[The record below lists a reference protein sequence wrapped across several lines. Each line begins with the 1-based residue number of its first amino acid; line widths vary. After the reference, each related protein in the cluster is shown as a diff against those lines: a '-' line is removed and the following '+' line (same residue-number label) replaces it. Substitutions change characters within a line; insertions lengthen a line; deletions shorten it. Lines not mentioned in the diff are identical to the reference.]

1 MRKNRSRGM
10 LSEELSDGI
19 NSWSCRGK
27 LFLKTLNSSEAK
39 LPLSLPLLRSL
50 SLPQL
55 SHIFMPVLDCLGYF
69 FLLKRADNT
78 NICYVSDIMKLKNV
92 SSFVFLQYFTER
104 FASNVFLLLFLL
116 SSS

>member
-50 SLPQL
+50 SLPQS

-92 SSFVFLQYFTER
+92 SSFVFLQYFTEICLEC
-104 FASNVFLLLFLL
+104 FSSAFLL